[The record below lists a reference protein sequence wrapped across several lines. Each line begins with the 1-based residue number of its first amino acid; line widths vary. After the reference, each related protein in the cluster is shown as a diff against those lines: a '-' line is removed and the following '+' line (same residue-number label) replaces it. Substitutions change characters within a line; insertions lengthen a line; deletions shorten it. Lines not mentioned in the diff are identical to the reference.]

1 MNAYFISWSPSDN
14 SPCDADYFNLR
25 MKDVLRQHDG
35 ELSSYAWTVPDGCEP
50 KTGDVLYFL
59 QNDSQGATLGVA
71 MVALVVSESQKFD
84 APYDNAP
91 DGVGIQPIYMFD
103 AERYPVLQPSDIAT
117 ALAIP
122 ETAVHWSRFSGYIQL
137 DDEDNEKVANLWMD
151 YILAH
156 YDTIT
161 CRGSKRTRQLKS
173 VTLFDDASI
182 LVFVPEVYPFAY
194 RRYHH
199 KCDIC
204 GFDYDYVFSQL
215 NYLPTMRFIA
225 TKRESLSHKVPDY
238 RSVSCVCSNCWPL
251 LAHGTPLSELRQKVR
266 TVTCDNSTFAMQV
279 RLTPGRLL
287 S

>member
-1 MNAYFISWSPSDN
+1 MNAYFVSWSPTGN
-14 SPCDADYFNLR
+14 SLCDSDYFNLK

-35 ELSSYAWTVPDGCEP
+35 ELSSYAWALPEGCAP
-50 KTGDVLYFL
+50 KTGDVLYVL

-71 MVALVVSESQKFD
+71 MVALVVSECQKFD
-84 APYDNAP
+84 APCDAS
-91 DGVGIQPIYMFD
+91 GIGIQPIYMFD
-103 AERYPVLQPSDIAT
+103 TERYPVLLPSDIAS
-117 ALAIP
+117 ALSIP
-122 ETAVHWSRFSGYIQL
+122 EPAIDWAHFNGFIQL
-137 DDEDNEKVANLWMD
+137 SDEDNEKAANLWMD

-156 YDTIT
+156 YDTMT
-161 CRGSKRTRQLKS
+161 CRGAKKTRQLKA

-204 GFDYDYVFSQL
+204 GFDYDYVYSQL
-215 NYLPTMRFIA
+215 NYFPTMRFIA
-225 TKRESLSHKVPDY
+225 TKRESLSHKVPVY

-251 LAHGTPLSELRQKVR
+251 LAHGTPLAELRQKVR